1 MKHFVLLCFFALV
14 SHIVSAQNPCGENY
28 KKGLRKNETYTAPC
42 DSMVV
47 FSKAAFELANLKLLK
62 LQKEVALHEKGMAS
76 LNQSIALRDS
86 LAEVYQK
93 EIKDFENYLKDTSG
107 PISQLQLNL
116 EKSIEN
122 TDRVIKIA
130 HRNKVLGV
138 VAGGLAGLLMGS
150 LVGAV
155 AF

>member
-1 MKHFVLLCFFALV
+1 MKHLCLVLLLSWVAPLAFGQ
-14 SHIVSAQNPCGENY
+14 SPCDENY
-28 KKGLRKNETYTAPC
+28 KKGLRKKEKYTAPC

-47 FSKAAFELANLKLLK
+47 FSRPAFEHINLQLLK
-62 LQKEVALHEKGMAS
+62 LRKEGALQEKGLES
-76 LNQSIALRDS
+76 LNRSLALRDS
-86 LAEVYQK
+86 LGSVYQK
-93 EIKDFENYLKDTSG
+93 EIKDFERYLKDTSG
-107 PISQLQLNL
+107 PISQLQTNL
-116 EKSIEN
+116 EKSIQN

-138 VAGGLAGLLMGS
+138 VAGGLAGLLVGS